1 MLSSLDYSEIPYV
14 ISALLLSLGFHEA
27 MHAFVAHKLGD
38 QTALEQGR
46 LTLNPLK
53 HVDVITTVLL
63 PLFMMLLHWPPILVA
78 KPVPLDLRQLR
89 YEEFGS
95 AIVALAGPFTNL
107 GLAIIAALLVRTGI
121 VGDSGA
127 LPHFVA
133 IFLLVNISLFVFN
146 MIPIPPLDGSRLLYA
161 FAPDPLRR
169 LMEQMEQMGFFL
181 LLASFVALSSVISP
195 ILINLNSDILRLL
208 LL

>member
-14 ISALLLSLGFHEA
+14 ITALLLSLGFHEA

-38 QTALEQGR
+38 QTASEQGR

-53 HVDVITTVLL
+53 HVDVMTTVLL
-63 PLFMMLLHWPPILVA
+63 PLVMMLLHMPPLLIA
-78 KPVPLDLRQLR
+78 KPVPLDPRQLR

-107 GLAIIAALLVRTGI
+107 GLAIVAAMLARFGLVTGAG
-121 VGDSGA
+121 VFA
-127 LPHFVA
+127 HFVA
-133 IFLLVNISLFVFN
+133 IFLLVNVSLFIFN

-161 FAPDPLRR
+161 FAPDGVRR
-169 LMEQMEQMGFFL
+169 LMEQMEAMGFL
-181 LLASFVALSSVISP
+181 LLVAIFVVFSPVISP
-195 ILINLNSDILRLL
+195 ILANLNQDILRLL